1 MTKRLWDCLTP
12 EGKENLIKKARELGM
27 LSFNP
32 DDGRR
37 EPVVKVEGNLE
48 DIGEIGTL
56 MAMTPARFKE
66 VEVDH

>member
-37 EPVVKVEGNLE
+37 EIAVKAQGKLE
-48 DIGEIGTL
+48 DVEEVAAL
-56 MAMTPARFKE
+56 MSMSDVQIRE
-66 VEVDH
+66 RYG